1 MENKNRTFVL
11 VVSLICITA
20 CISDYIIDFV
30 LGSMYPGY
38 SQLSNTLSE
47 LGVSA
52 SPVSSLI
59 SAWWGILGGL
69 FVIFAIGVRKA
80 YPDGG
85 KIIRWASW
93 LIIIYGLGDG
103 VSSGVFKISRFADGQ
118 LTNIGLV
125 HDGLGGIGVAAI
137 MILPFVLLK
146 FFPKETNRG
155 FHRFSWVILVAGPV
169 MLILFSIAKM
179 LDNPDNFFVMYK
191 GLWQRLMSLV
201 FYSYLIVLAIRMIR
215 HVYLVRSD
223 KVFLSS

>member
-1 MENKNRTFVL
+1 MKNSNKTIVL
-11 VVSLICITA
+11 ITSLICIAA
-20 CISDYIIDFV
+20 CVSDYIIDFI
-30 LGSMYPGY
+30 LGARYPGY

-52 SPVSSLI
+52 SPVSVSI
-59 SAWWGILGGL
+59 STWWGILGGL

-80 YPDGG
+80 FPDGG
-85 KIIRWASW
+85 KVIKWASW

-146 FFPKETNRG
+146 FFPKETNHG
-155 FHRFSWVILVAGPV
+155 FHRFSWIILIAGPV

-201 FYSYLIVLAIRMIR
+201 FYSYLTVLAVRMIR
-215 HVYLVRSD
+215 HVYSFKSD
-223 KVFLSS
+223 EVLL